1 MPKPNKGES
10 KSDYIAR
17 FMSSGEAKKSF
28 PDEKQRYAVA
38 LSWWKKYGKAAF
50 SAFNQLKNIQ
60 NPSNM
65 GNFNADSLKNLTN
78 MTNFNTFNRSLTQIQ
93 DLLNRNKKK

>member
-1 MPKPNKGES
+1 MVLLSISLLIFSGIILLS
-10 KSDYIAR
+10 IILGYI
-17 FMSSGEAKKSF
+17 
-28 PDEKQRYAVA
+28 
-38 LSWWKKYGKAAF
+38 WWKKYGKTAF